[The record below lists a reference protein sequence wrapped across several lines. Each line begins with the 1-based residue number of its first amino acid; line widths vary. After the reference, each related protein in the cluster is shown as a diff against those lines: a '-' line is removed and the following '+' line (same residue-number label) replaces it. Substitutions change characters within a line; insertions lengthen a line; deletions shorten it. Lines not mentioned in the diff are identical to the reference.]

1 MGNGAYRRPPIV
13 PPKEVVVRV
22 VFLDRDGVINEN
34 RPDHVKSWSE
44 FQFLPGALEALRL
57 LHEAG
62 WRAIVVTNQAIIH
75 RNIVPSAA
83 VDDINQRMREAVEIH
98 GGHIDAVLY
107 CPHRP
112 EENCEC
118 RKPRPGLLRQ
128 AATQFNLPLDQCY
141 IIGDAYSDIQAG
153 RAVGCRTIMVK
164 TGRGLQQMMT
174 APPLSLRPHQVVRDL
189 ADAATWMVR
198 AERRRQLLHIPDS
211 DLPID
216 VPPIT
221 PVSLFPWSS
230 NSSST

>member
-1 MGNGAYRRPPIV
+1 
-13 PPKEVVVRV
+13 VRV

-34 RPDHVKSWSE
+34 RPDHVKAWSE
-44 FQFLPGALEALRL
+44 FQFLPGALDALRL
-57 LHEAG
+57 LREAG

-75 RNIVPSAA
+75 RNVVPRAT
-83 VDDINQRMREAVEIH
+83 VDDINQRMRETVEIH
-98 GGHIDAVLY
+98 GGRIDAVMC

-112 EENCEC
+112 EENCDC
-118 RKPRPGLLRQ
+118 RKPRPGLLQQ

-174 APPLSLRPHQVVRDL
+174 APPLSLRPHQVASDL

-198 AERRRQLLHIPDS
+198 AERRRLLLRVSDS
-211 DLPID
+211 GLPIG
-216 VPPIT
+216 VPAIT
-221 PVSLFPWSS
+221 PPTLFPWSS
-230 NSSST
+230 NSAST